1 MARKL
6 VVIPG
11 SIVADHYETD
21 GIDSSKVLALLGG
34 TITGGPMVGDSKW
47 HSVQCDRARGEC
59 FAHAQHDAGTTR
71 PLREGYFLRT
81 LVRGVRLNNSHRIDL
96 NRLLARIKIFNTFR
110 STLNLLTRAS

>member
-1 MARKL
+1 MKQMELIRPRSL
-6 VVIPG
+6 RSRVVLLQVAQWSVTASGIQCNA
-11 SIVADHYETD
+11 IVPEE
-21 GIDSSKVLALLGG
+21 
-34 TITGGPMVGDSKW
+34 
-47 HSVQCDRARGEC
+47 SV